1 MYAQLQPADA
11 VVERMLTHMTSQ
23 EPGYR
28 YFNIDPGRPHI
39 VTVLVSTCLITS
51 SPPENTCDEEQLPFS
66 QPPA

>member
-1 MYAQLQPADA
+1 MTTFVFFLRVFVMCAQLQPADT

-39 VTVLVSTCLITS
+39 VTVLVSTR
-51 SPPENTCDEEQLPFS
+51 
-66 QPPA
+66 